1 LNLSELGEYGYWGL
15 FIGSF
20 LAATIFPFSSEIIL
34 SFMLYKNYDLA
45 TCLIVA
51 TAGNWLGGLTG
62 YGLGYLAKL
71 KWLEKYFRVKH
82 ADLLKFQAKV
92 ERHGSKIAFF
102 SWIPFIG
109 DPLGIALGFFKVH
122 FYKVAV
128 WMLIGKAFRYVLWG
142 FLFLKGMK
150 MFL

>member
-1 LNLSELGEYGYWGL
+1 MSLTDLSEYGYWGL

-20 LAATIFPFSSEIIL
+20 LAATVIPFSSEVIL
-34 SFMLYKNYDLA
+34 SYMLYKNYDFL
-45 TCLIVA
+45 TCLVIA

-62 YGLGYLAKL
+62 YWLGYLAKL
-71 KWLEKYFRVKH
+71 EWLEKYFRVKH
-82 ADLLKFQAKV
+82 EHLLKLQNRIEKNGAV
-92 ERHGSKIAFF
+92 VAFF

-122 FYKVAV
+122 FTKVAI
-128 WMLIGKAFRYVLWG
+128 WMLVGKALRYAIWG